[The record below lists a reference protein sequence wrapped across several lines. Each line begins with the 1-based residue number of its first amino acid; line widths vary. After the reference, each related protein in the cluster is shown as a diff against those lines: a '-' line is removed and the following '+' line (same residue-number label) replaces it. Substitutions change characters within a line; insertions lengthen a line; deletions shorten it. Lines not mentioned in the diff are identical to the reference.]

1 MNVLNGLSKSAQPKA
16 KAALHSIWQ
25 AETKPEAETA
35 FDLFIATYDA
45 KYPKTTLCLQKD
57 REELMA
63 CCDFPAMH
71 WQSIRTRNPI
81 EFLPSAPSGI
91 ALNA

>member
-1 MNVLNGLSKSAQPKA
+1 MNVLNGLPKSAQPKA

-45 KYPKTTLCLQKD
+45 KYPKATLC
-57 REELMA
+57 
-63 CCDFPAMH
+63 
-71 WQSIRTRNPI
+71 
-81 EFLPSAPSGI
+81 
-91 ALNA
+91 